1 MPIENLTLV
10 VTGGAS
16 GIGLATAQLAAEHG
30 ASVVLFDLDQAALER
45 AAASLPDGRVARVA
59 ADVTTPAG
67 HADAVRAAV
76 DAFGGF
82 DAWVNNAGLARHA
95 AIPDATEAQ
104 IDLMMDVN
112 LKGTILGS
120 QAALRHLAP
129 KGAGTII
136 NIISTASLRGIP
148 TESVYCATKW
158 AVRGFTQAL
167 QEEAAAHGVR
177 ATALLPGGV
186 DTPFWDTAREGEVSR
201 GAMLNADDIARS
213 VMQVLELDPA
223 VVIREMQVR
232 GIHDRD
238 FGA

>member
-1 MPIENLTLV
+1 MPIEDTTLV
-10 VTGGAS
+10 ITGGAS
-16 GIGLATAQLAAEHG
+16 GIGLATAVLAAQRG
-30 ASVVLFDLDQAALER
+30 ASVVLFDVDTAGLER
-45 AAASLPDGRVARVA
+45 AVGTLPPGRAIAVAG
-59 ADVTTPAG
+59 DVTSPAG
-67 HADAVRAAV
+67 HADAVSAAA

-95 AIPDATEAQ
+95 PIPEATEQQ

-112 LKGTILGS
+112 LKGTILGC

-177 ATALLPGGV
+177 VAALLPGGV
-186 DTPFWDTAREGEVSR
+186 DTPFWDAARDGTVAR
-201 GAMLNADDIARS
+201 GAMLSPEDVARS

-223 VVIREMQVR
+223 VVVRELQVR
-232 GIHDRD
+232 GINDRD